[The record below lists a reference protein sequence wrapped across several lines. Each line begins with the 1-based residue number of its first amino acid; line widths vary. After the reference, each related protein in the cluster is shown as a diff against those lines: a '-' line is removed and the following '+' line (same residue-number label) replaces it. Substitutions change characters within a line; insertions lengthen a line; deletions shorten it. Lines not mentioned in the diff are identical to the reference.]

1 MCYTVL
7 KHAATYRNVLH
18 CVETCCDVLRQVRL
32 SLPEDDAVYLRA
44 EQAFTPFEVEVVK
57 LTFLHLDCRS
67 CGDVDAVEIYRYFLV
82 AW

>member
-1 MCYTVL
+1 
-7 KHAATYRNVLH
+7 
-18 CVETCCDVLRQVRL
+18 VRL